1 MRKTGKKGL
10 FDGFFFVLFM
20 QVHAAEPVFS
30 RWKLST
36 HWSKTAHVT
45 IELRSRHRINSRLTR
60 FVSGKANECRWQ
72 HRRYQVDPWSR
83 RREVARN
90 VLRSSPQPEKKV
102 YFFTSERDREFVVG
116 FVHTRGQMFLY
127 QTPGRRPPTYHRPC
141 CEHWPEGGSEPL
153 TSAPRSE
160 FMTQSFVLW
169 IDICRGLGIS
179 PLRI

>member
-90 VLRSSPQPEKKV
+90 VLRSSPQPEKRSIFLHRRGIENLSLVLYTPVDKC
-102 YFFTSERDREFVVG
+102 FFIRRLAGARQRITGRVANTDQRVG
-116 FVHTRGQMFLY
+116 
-127 QTPGRRPPTYHRPC
+127 
-141 CEHWPEGGSEPL
+141 
-153 TSAPRSE
+153 RS
-160 FMTQSFVLW
+160 
-169 IDICRGLGIS
+169 
-179 PLRI
+179 P